1 MYSKLNDLAE
11 SDMYP
16 FHMPGHKRNLE
27 STPLKGAFRCDITEI
42 DGFDN
47 LHHEE
52 GIILEAERR
61 AARLYGSETAY
72 FLVGGSTSGVLSAVS
87 AAVPL
92 NGRILAA
99 RGSHNSFYHAV
110 YLRQLTAEYLPV
122 KMIQKYGIYDG
133 YLADEV
139 QRALAEQEELPGAVF
154 ITSPTYEGKCSD
166 VEGIAK
172 VCHNYEIPLIVD
184 AAHGAHFGFG
194 NDVPMS
200 AVKSGADL
208 VICSLHKTLPSMT
221 QTALL
226 HVQGNLVDRKR
237 LKRFLRIYQSSSPSY
252 VLMSSMDLCM
262 KEMEV
267 HGKEFIENLVNYRK
281 KLEEGTA
288 GCRNLAV
295 AGLSEL
301 EDPAKAL
308 IYLTSGDMTGQ
319 QLYDILREEYSLLL
333 EMAGEKYAL
342 AIITGWDSREGINR
356 LIKALNDV
364 DKRIG
369 RHGNCE
375 DGNAEA
381 ATKTGEFC
389 PSDEEKQNDYLCR
402 NYTYELPKFR
412 EKISDAW
419 DGEKEIVPLE
429 RAEGRISGDFIGLYP
444 PGIPLIVPGEE
455 FDRKLTDKM
464 KQYLDLGMN
473 LQGTIAIN
481 ENDSDIPLGD
491 EENKGI
497 INMDTR
503 GVLCVKQR

>member
-52 GIILEAERR
+52 GIILEAEKR
-61 AARLYGSETAY
+61 AARLYGSDAAY
-72 FLVGGSTSGVLSAVS
+72 LLVNGSTSGVLSAVS

-92 NGRILAA
+92 NGKILAA

-110 YLRQLTAEYLPV
+110 YLRQLTVEYLPV
-122 KMIQKYGIYDG
+122 KMIEKYGIYDG
-133 YLADEV
+133 YEAEEIKNSLEEQD
-139 QRALAEQEELPGAVF
+139 ALPRAVF

-166 VEGIAK
+166 IEGIAG
-172 VCHNYEIPLIVD
+172 VCHSYGIPLIVD

-194 NDVPMS
+194 SEVPES

-226 HVQGNLVDRKR
+226 LVQGDLVDRKQ

-262 KEMEV
+262 KEMEE
-267 HGKEFIENLVNYRK
+267 HGKEFIENLLRYRK
-281 KLEEGTA
+281 KLEEETS
-288 GCRNLAV
+288 GCQNIAI

-319 QLYDILREEYSLLL
+319 QLYDILREEYSLQL

-342 AIITGWDSREGINR
+342 AIITGWDSQEGIDR
-356 LIKALNDV
+356 LIRAINDI
-364 DKRIG
+364 DARIG
-369 RHGNCE
+369 RHGDCE
-375 DGNAEA
+375 DLSAGAVS
-381 ATKTGEFC
+381 KTGDFL
-389 PSDEEKQNDYLCR
+389 PDDEENQDDHLCR
-402 NYTYELPKFR
+402 DYSYELPKFK

-419 DGEKEIVPLE
+419 DEDKEIVPLE
-429 RAEGRISGDFIGLYP
+429 RAAGRISGEFIGLYP
-444 PGIPLIVPGEE
+444 PGIPLIVPGEV

-464 KQYLDLGMN
+464 KKYLDLGMN
-473 LQGTIAIN
+473 LQGIEALE
-481 ENDSDIPLGD
+481 ENGCDISFGD
-491 EENKGI
+491 EDNKGI
-497 INMDTR
+497 INKETE
-503 GVLCVKQR
+503 GVLCVKQK